1 MNQENINKKFYVYI
15 YKDNKGNIFYVGKGK
30 GNRAYNGT
38 RNSTCELYKDT
49 SEKWDIEIIDKF
61 DTDEEALEEEL
72 KLIQKYK
79 KEGHPITNIIGIDE
93 NSNINIYSEEKIVY
107 IKYIL
112 FLRDN
117 DLIKISD
124 SNIYQEFST
133 HYKMLQD
140 CKNDTYKDIDM
151 IIPDNIDEILDKYH
165 VDSLTEDEIKIA
177 NVKYLCSLN
186 KKGVIK
192 ASLKEIGDEFGMSNS
207 LVSNYEKNQVRAD
220 IKPKCP
226 QNLHYYLSKFNPM
239 RLTKEQ
245 LKWSMVQWVYE
256 KKESGFF
263 NMTNRDIADV
273 FDIPHGTIGDISRKN
288 SKPIKPTQDIIN
300 RLYSF
305 M

>member
-1 MNQENINKKFYVYI
+1 MNKENINNKFYVYI
-15 YKDNKGNIFYVGKGK
+15 YKDNNGNIFYVGKGK

-38 RNSTCELYKDT
+38 RNSICELYKES
-49 SEKWDIEIIDKF
+49 SEKWYIEILYTF
-61 DTDEEALEEEL
+61 DTEDEALENEL

-79 KEGHPITNIIGIDE
+79 KEGHPITNIVGVDE
-93 NSNINIYSEEKIVY
+93 NSSINIYSEEKIGY

-117 DLIKISD
+117 NVINISD
-124 SNIYQEFST
+124 SNIFKEFST

-140 CKNDTYKDIDM
+140 CKNDVYKNINM
-151 IIPDNIDEILDKYH
+151 IIPDNIEEILEKYH
-165 VDSLTEDEIKIA
+165 VDSMTEDELKIA
-177 NVKYLCSLN
+177 NIKYLCHLN

-192 ASLKEIGDEFGMSNS
+192 ASLKEIGDEFGVSNT

-220 IKPKCP
+220 IKPKSP
-226 QNLHYYLSKFNPM
+226 KNLHYYLSKFNPN

-256 KKESGFF
+256 KKESGFL
-263 NMTNRDIADV
+263 NMTNRDIADI
-273 FDIPHGTIGDISRKN
+273 FDIPYGTIGDISRKN
-288 SKPIKPTQDIIN
+288 LIPIKPTQDIIN